1 MADGDPTV
9 VRHPSGML
17 VSTLPQAFQQTAAL
31 KADSVAIRKSGGGDV
46 VTWPEYT
53 SRVRTIA
60 TGLAALGVQRGHT
73 VGLMLRNR
81 PEFHLADTA
90 VMHLGAIPFSIYTTS
105 APDQIRYLFANAGNK
120 VVFTEKDFLPAIKAA
135 GADLADVIVVDAK
148 IDGCLTLEEL
158 DALGTTTDFDFDA
171 AWRAVRPDDLA
182 TIIYTSGTTG
192 PPKGVELTHANVMAE
207 FSAIVDLLDLRPDDR
222 IVSYLPHAHIADRV
236 TGHYA
241 NMVLGVPMTDVDDPR
256 AIAEALPEVRPT
268 VWLGVPR
275 VWHKIESGIETKLGA
290 EATGLKRRLAL
301 WAIDTG
307 MRAARHTLTGRPLS
321 PSLTLR
327 RAVADRLVLAKVR
340 EALGLD
346 QLRWAVTGA
355 APIPVETIE
364 FFWGLGIP
372 VYEVWGESECV
383 GGATS
388 NRPGAN
394 KVGSVGQAL
403 RNVEISVADDGE
415 LLIRGPI
422 VMRGYRHQPKET
434 AEAIDADGWLHT
446 GDIGTIDAQGFV
458 TIVDRKKDLIVNE
471 SGKNLSPTNIEMAV
485 QAASPL
491 IDQVV
496 AIGDARPYVTALIV
510 LDGEAAAA
518 RAEALGIADPSA
530 AAFAQRPEARELLT
544 AAVLEGNAKLSRV
557 EQIKRFVV
565 VETPWEPG
573 GDELTPTMKL
583 KRRPITEKYSAEIDK
598 LYAATPG
605 PDVVDVTE
613 RAGLR

>member
-1 MADGDPTV
+1 MTEGDPTV
-9 VRHPSGML
+9 VQHQSGVT

-31 KADSVAIRKSGGGDV
+31 KPDSVAIRTVGDETV
-46 VTWPEYT
+46 LTWREYAD
-53 SRVRTIA
+53 RVRKIA
-60 TGLAALGVQRGHT
+60 AGLAALGVERGHT

-90 VMHLGAIPFSIYTTS
+90 IMHLGAAPFSIYNTS
-105 APDQIRYLFANAGNK
+105 APDQIRYLFTNAENK
-120 VVFTEKDFLPAIKAA
+120 IVFTEKDFLPAIRAA
-135 GADLADVIVVDAK
+135 GVDLAHVIVVDAGV
-148 IDGCLTLEEL
+148 DGCDTLENLES
-158 DALGTTTDFDFDA
+158 AGARADFDFDST
-171 AWRAVRPDDLA
+171 WRAVRPDDLA
-182 TIIYTSGTTG
+182 TLIYTSGTTG

-207 FSAIVDLLDLRPDDR
+207 FSAIVDLLELQATDR

-241 NMVLGVPMTDVDDPR
+241 NMVLGVPVTDVDDPR
-256 AIAEALPEVRPT
+256 AIAEALPDARPT
-268 VWLGVPR
+268 VFLGVPR
-275 VWHKIESGIETKLGA
+275 VWHKVKAGIETKLDA

-301 WAIDTG
+301 WAVDTG
-307 MRAARHTLTGRPLS
+307 VQAARHTLAGKSLS
-321 PSLTLR
+321 PSLALR

-340 EALGLD
+340 AALGLD
-346 QLRWAVTGA
+346 QLRWGVTGA

-388 NRPGAN
+388 NRPGSN
-394 KVGSVGQAL
+394 KVGSVGPAL

-415 LLIRGPI
+415 LLIRGPV
-422 VMRGYRHQPKET
+422 VMRAYRQQPEKT

-458 TIVDRKKDLIVNE
+458 TIVDRKKDLFVNE

-485 QAASPL
+485 QATSPL

-496 AIGDARPYVTALIV
+496 AVGDARPYVTALIA
-510 LDGEAAAA
+510 LDSEAAAA
-518 RAEALGIADPSA
+518 EAAALGISDPSA

-544 AAVLEGNAKLSRV
+544 AAVREGNSKLSRV
-557 EQIKRFVV
+557 EQIKRFLIVG
-565 VETPWEPG
+565 TPWEAG

-583 KRRPITEKYSAEIDK
+583 KRRPIAEKYAAAIDN

-605 PDVVDVTE
+605 PDVINLP
-613 RAGLR
+613 G

>member
-1 MADGDPTV
+1 MAQGDPTV
-9 VRHPSGML
+9 VQHQSGVM

-31 KADSVAIRKSGGGDV
+31 KADSVAIRTVGDKTV
-46 VTWPEYT
+46 LTWPEYANQ
-53 SRVRTIA
+53 VRKIA
-60 TGLAALGVQRGHT
+60 TGLAALGVERGHT

-90 VMHLGAIPFSIYTTS
+90 VMHLGAIPFSIYNTS
-105 APDQIRYLFANAGNK
+105 APDQIRYLFTNAENRI
-120 VVFTEKDFLPAIKAA
+120 VFTEKDFLPAIKAA
-135 GADLADVIVVDAK
+135 GADLTEVIVVDAK

-158 DALGTTTDFDFDA
+158 EALGTTADFDFDST
-171 AWRAVRPDDLA
+171 WRAVRPDDVA
-182 TIIYTSGTTG
+182 TLIYTSGTTG

-207 FSAIVDLLDLRPDDR
+207 FSAIVDLLDLQPDDR

-236 TGHYA
+236 TGHYG

-275 VWHKIESGIETKLGA
+275 VWHKIKAGIETRLGT

-307 MRAARHTLTGRPLS
+307 VQAARQTLAGKSLS
-321 PSLTLR
+321 PSLALR
-327 RAVADRLVLAKVR
+327 RAIADRLVLAKVR
-340 EALGLD
+340 DALGLD

-355 APIPVETIE
+355 APVPVETIE

-388 NRPGAN
+388 NRPGSN

-422 VMRGYRHQPKET
+422 VMRGYRHQPQKT

-496 AIGDARPYVTALIV
+496 AVGDARPYVTALIV

-518 RAEALGIADPSA
+518 QAAALGIADPSA

-544 AAVLEGNAKLSRV
+544 AAVLEGNSKLSRV
-557 EQIKRFVV
+557 EQIKRFAIVG
-565 VETPWEPG
+565 TPWEPG

-583 KRRPITEKYSAEIDK
+583 KRRPIAEKYAAEIDK

-605 PDVVDVTE
+605 PDIVNLTE
-613 RAGLR
+613 